1 MVSSVREKIYEV
13 EKQKKIQRRISKQID
28 DDMKSSFIS
37 VDSFNNKN
45 QKDEV
50 TNAVEERQEPE
61 NNKQEHQETEVR
73 KVSTKTSSSDSTVKS
88 REVSLEEVIVAE
100 EKVIFKLP
108 KELN

>member
-45 QKDEV
+45 QNDEV
-50 TNAVEERQEPE
+50 TNAVEVRQEPE

-73 KVSTKTSSSDSTVKS
+73 EVSTKTSSSNSTVKS
-88 REVSLEEVIVAE
+88 REVKAS
-100 EKVIFKLP
+100 KP
-108 KELN
+108 KKKAKKASKKG